1 MWVRSVGLSQ
11 PPTIFDRAI
20 ADSMA
25 SRATHTVTTSVLRKV
40 SRNSLVVVI
49 SADAEIACRSIGFP
63 TASGDRLAQSL
74 LRIRHISRRT
84 GSITH
89 AIAASPRESG
99 PIPYAEALPPY
110 SVHPEGTVF
119 VSAPQARVRYW
130 IGLRN

>member
-1 MWVRSVGLSQ
+1 MAGASRLWTLELGIQGTNGSGPVVGLGG
-11 PPTIFDRAI
+11 P
-20 ADSMA
+20 
-25 SRATHTVTTSVLRKV
+25 SVLRKV

-74 LRIRHISRRT
+74 LRIRHTSRRT

-99 PIPYAEALPPY
+99 PIPYAEALPLY

-119 VSAPQARVRYW
+119 VSAPQARVGYW